1 VTARQTL
8 SLIPALLLLASCDDL
23 LKSATSSGGGKKG
36 GSIAEELRIAS
47 ESKPEIVAAFEA
59 ISKATQEHNRALL
72 QNIESNGPAN
82 GAAFTAGI
90 GHLDRAA
97 REHGGLAKQVID
109 AVNSTWVY
117 EKTLFVPFDTMSRQI
132 AGMDTWSKDQAVK
145 IRGWVQII
153 DQQTDT
159 FNQAIAYLERGEM
172 PLLRQNFDKHR
183 VPREVADEFLRLR
196 ELYSKDVATWELEM
210 FREGRSSMQCYR
222 DALTTADPAKAKEL
236 LDQARQ
242 HEQKSK
248 ENEGKMVAAI
258 RAQLGA
264 AGLL

>member
-1 VTARQTL
+1 MTVRQTL

-23 LKSATSSGGGKKG
+23 LKSASSSGGSKG
-36 GSIAEELRIAS
+36 GSIAEEIQIAS
-47 ESKPEIVAAFEA
+47 ASKPEIVAAFEA
-59 ISKATQEHNRALL
+59 ISKAAQEHNRALL
-72 QNIESNGPAN
+72 QGIESKGPAN
-82 GAAFTAGI
+82 TAAFAAGI

-117 EKTLFVPFDTMSRQI
+117 EKTLFIPFDTMQRQI
-132 AGMDTWSKDQAVK
+132 NGMDTWSRDRAVQM
-145 IRGWVQII
+145 RGWVQII
-153 DQQTDT
+153 DQQAEI
-159 FNQAIAYLERGEM
+159 FNQAIAYLERGEV

-196 ELYSKDVATWELEM
+196 ELYGKDVATWELEM

-222 DALTTADPAKAKEL
+222 DAITAANPAQAKEL
-236 LDQARQ
+236 LDQAKR

-258 RAQLGA
+258 RSQLGA

>member
-1 VTARQTL
+1 VTVRQTL

-23 LKSATSSGGGKKG
+23 LKSASSSGGAKG

-59 ISKATQEHNRALL
+59 ISKAAQEHNRVL
-72 QNIESNGPAN
+72 IENLESDGPAN
-82 GAAFTAGI
+82 GLAFSAGI
-90 GHLDRAA
+90 GHLDRSA
-97 REHGGLAKQVID
+97 REHGGLAKQIID
-109 AVNSTWVY
+109 AVHTTWVY
-117 EKTLFVPFDTMSRQI
+117 EKTLFVPFDTMNRQI
-132 AGMDTWSKDQAVK
+132 AGMGTWSKDQAVQ
-145 IRGWVQII
+145 IRGWVQIL

-159 FNQAIAYLERGEM
+159 FNQAISYLERGEV

-196 ELYSKDVATWELEM
+196 ELFGKDIATWELEM

-222 DALTTADPAKAKEL
+222 DALTSGDPAKAHDL
-236 LDQARQ
+236 VAQAQQ

-248 ENEGKMVAAI
+248 ECEGKMVSAI
-258 RAQLGA
+258 RAQLSA